1 MDKTEHDN
9 KVHST
14 IIVDTDSH
22 FVIDAIS
29 RSITNSQHRKTS
41 LIQYDHNSERFS
53 FDIDRYIEGHDILN
67 SDKIRVHYINT
78 SSTRSKYIGVYEVDD
93 LSIHPDDDNK
103 ACFTWLISENATH
116 YNGTL
121 SFLVSFEC
129 IEGDDIVYRWNS
141 AINNSI
147 IIAPG
152 INNSNAVVEIYA
164 DELLKW
170 ENYIVDHFDE
180 LELELYNTVLP
191 DMVDQRYIERDFAT
205 SEEVAA
211 VMLVDPEISATV
223 TVAEI
228 VQEIGQSE
236 KAVMSQKAVTNAL
249 ANYGGGSSVNVVQG
263 TGNSTTSVMSQD
275 AVTKELDEIW
285 AEINYVT
292 PTIEVL
298 TRTPSNS
305 SYELPATFLLTKIT
319 HRETNVLNIAG
330 TLTLKRGNTVLLTG
344 ISPVEMSTDIEITD
358 TVTLTTSGI
367 TYTLSG
373 LDKKGKTIS
382 KSMSVSAYYTSY
394 IGASE
399 NDVVSNALI
408 SSLTN
413 TNSASLSGTRD
424 VTFTG
429 SAKYIWFISTK
440 SISSIKS
447 GGFDV
452 PYTLINSSYS
462 YNGTTYKCYRT
473 DEQVTTTENSFVI
486 T

>member
-1 MDKTEHDN
+1 M
-9 KVHST
+9 
-14 IIVDTDSH
+14 
-22 FVIDAIS
+22 
-29 RSITNSQHRKTS
+29 
-41 LIQYDHNSERFS
+41 
-53 FDIDRYIEGHDILN
+53 
-67 SDKIRVHYINT
+67 
-78 SSTRSKYIGVYEVDD
+78 
-93 LSIHPDDDNK
+93 
-103 ACFTWLISENATH
+103 
-116 YNGTL
+116 
-121 SFLVSFEC
+121 
-129 IEGDDIVYRWNS
+129 
-141 AINNSI
+141 
-147 IIAPG
+147 
-152 INNSNAVVEIYA
+152 
-164 DELLKW
+164 
-170 ENYIVDHFDE
+170 
-180 LELELYNTVLP
+180 
-191 DMVDQRYIERDFAT
+191 
-205 SEEVAA
+205 
-211 VMLVDPEISATV
+211 
-223 TVAEI
+223 
-228 VQEIGQSE
+228 
-236 KAVMSQKAVTNAL
+236 
-249 ANYGGGSSVNVVQG
+249 
-263 TGNSTTSVMSQD
+263 
-275 AVTKELDEIW
+275 
-285 AEINYVT
+285 
-292 PTIEVL
+292 
-298 TRTPSNS
+298 
-305 SYELPATFLLTKIT
+305 
-319 HRETNVLNIAG
+319 
-330 TLTLKRGNTVLLTG
+330 TG

-424 VTFTG
+424 VIFTG

>member
-29 RSITNSQHRKTS
+29 RSITNSQHKKTS

-152 INNSNAVVEIYA
+152 INNSNAVVEVYA

-228 VQEIGQSE
+228 VQ
-236 KAVMSQKAVTNAL
+236 
-249 ANYGGGSSVNVVQG
+249 G

-275 AVTKELDEIW
+275 SVTKELDEIW